1 MRDKFELLAVWLLSF
16 GTWVTM
22 NNIVGF
28 FAIVASVTSIIR
40 NLPYIKSSIKHFL
53 ETLKD

>member
-1 MRDKFELLAVWLLSF
+1 MKDRIELLAVWLLSF

-22 NNIVGF
+22 NNIVGV
-28 FAIVASVTSIIR
+28 FAIIASITSIIR
-40 NLPYIKSSIKHFL
+40 NLPYIKSSIKQFL